1 VSCPT
6 HCWIAQYVGL
16 LAPVY
21 FKHAVD
27 AMGQNAVQMT
37 IAALLTSGLCRV
49 INGVAKEIQHPCFT
63 PISQVG
69 HALLIACSSW
79 AVMYILA
86 DVTHHVCR
94 QQGGVWLTIRL
105 HMFWTLTSAFT

>member
-1 VSCPT
+1 MHSTFSDSADLTENYKC
-6 HCWIAQYVGL
+6 VGL

-49 INGVAKEIQHPCFT
+49 VNGVAKEIQHPCFT
-63 PISQVG
+63 PISQVSSFG
-69 HALLIACSSW
+69 AMPRQCAHA
-79 AVMYILA
+79 Y
-86 DVTHHVCR
+86 H
-94 QQGGVWLTIRL
+94 
-105 HMFWTLTSAFT
+105 